1 MIQSSTLIII
11 QSHLRG
17 VIYLMSLWKKVN
29 WLIVVLLQILL
40 LGSLLCFLPFILLVS
55 FSIFH
60 FIRKHWVLY
69 SPTIILVQCVTLV
82 LYQVF
87 RFHNSTRDCLHYS
100 LGLFMVRLISCYFP
114 WITIIWSCVVPNVE
128 FNPVWV
134 YSWVGE
140 LTLTLLISWTSS
152 QLFILVLTLWKRG
165 SRST

>member
-1 MIQSSTLIII
+1 ML
-11 QSHLRG
+11 
-17 VIYLMSLWKKVN
+17 
-29 WLIVVLLQILL
+29 LLQILL
-40 LGSLLCFLPFILLVS
+40 LGSLLCFLLFILLVS

-87 RFHNSTRDCLHYS
+87 RFHNNTRDCLHYS
-100 LGLFMVRLISCYFP
+100 LGLFMVRLNTCSFP
-114 WITIIWSCVVPNVE
+114 WITVIWSCVVPNVE

-152 QLFILVLTLWKRG
+152 QLFILVLTLWKRA